1 MKLFKRSV
9 ELVVIR
15 DIFNPP
21 ILDENGKPIFETY
34 QGNDIEKL
42 LQEAFGGNGLSESV
56 RLYHGDLSKDITPK
70 TPQDVDKIMR
80 LNGRIYAVVKPMGIE
95 TLIAVAISIVVSVAV
110 AFLMPVPT
118 LPNQNSSAAPSPNN
132 ALAART
138 NKQRLG
144 GRIPD
149 IFGTGYSYPDLTAV
163 TYSVY
168 IDHKEVE
175 MSAYRIGRGKY
186 DVKEAYDDTTPISQV
201 FGSSVLVFD
210 PDTTFDDTPAF
221 QFGSA
226 FTADEA
232 EWSRK
237 VAKRYTSVNGQ
248 TLQAPD
254 SYLTVATT
262 FKNPNIIETS
272 SNADFRNNFAVGDT
286 ILVEGAD
293 NLASA
298 NGVTEGVDP
307 DVTDVTYTLN
317 GQYEILTVTEKQITL
332 SNPAAVNSDW
342 QTLTDNVDLTV
353 ESDAV
358 TLSAETDTFWQGW
371 HYTDLKEH
379 ESAYINITAPN
390 GLYDG
395 EPSGRWRA
403 LRLYGVIESE
413 IVDVN
418 NNPIANT
425 LVTQQ
430 FSIQSPNSDGFT
442 FEPKSVGGLG
452 ASVVVDRSYDVAT
465 TDSSDNK
472 IRSTANKT
480 VVIDNPNFSKGKR
493 LRFRIAR
500 TSNVVTDSSGGIVDE
515 LKIKDF
521 YGIRSMVASDYMPGT
536 TNVLGKT
543 LGTEGALSLKERKLR
558 LLVQRYVQRALTSDG
573 NPNLL
578 KFENMEVWNN
588 SMTQMRVGYF
598 QDDRTLIIPEPDAH
612 GQSAVFD
619 FVAVQPGNTYTLSFQ
634 ETNESSYIAGFIL
647 YDADK
652 NIIEEPNLIS
662 GNLTTNFQYYRGYY
676 SRSNQRAT
684 IRIDSD
690 RVVFLRPRVGVYD
703 SGANNTD
710 GYFKDIKFEL
720 GASVTPWTHFADD
733 LLVLSNR
740 ADDIYRH
747 VATDPKIGNLQLSQV
762 DIAQI
767 KNEVDAQIAYFGTD
781 KCSEFCYTFDD
792 NNLSAEETMQLIG
805 KAVFSQAKR
814 QGNKIMLDF
823 ERVVPASV
831 AVFNSHNILPDTFTA
846 SESLGIANDYD
857 GVTVEYT
864 DPIDDATVTLSY
876 PGDNL
881 INPHKDE
888 LIGVRNKV
896 QAHIHMMRL
905 YNKDRHAYKTC
916 EFTAGDESNIVVRTN
931 RITVAD
937 QLRANIQQGSVESI
951 ETVGSDIVLHTT
963 DPVTIEPSVPH
974 TLFIQTINNGVE
986 AIEVTA
992 RDDYSVKLARLP
1004 SGEISRYGVD
1014 SVAPVYQIVKEE
1026 DKDRDAYLVSQ
1037 KDPSEAMTNKLIC
1050 TNYDDRYYQNDKDY
1064 INGLIA

>member
-1 MKLFKRSV
+1 MSLVSKYFRRSV

-15 DIFNPP
+15 DIFNPQNN
-21 ILDENGKPIFETY
+21 IESY
-34 QGNDIEKL
+34 QGQDIEQL
-42 LQEAFGGNGLSESV
+42 LMQAFGGNGLSDSV

-80 LNGRIYAVVKPMGIE
+80 LSGRIYAVVKPMGLAPWAVS
-95 TLIAVAISIVVSVAV
+95 LIVSVVASVAV
-110 AFLMPVPT
+110 ALLMPVPT

-149 IFGTGYSYPDLTAV
+149 IFGTVYSVPDLTAV

-175 MSAYRIGRGKY
+175 MSAYRVGRGKY

-254 SYLTVATT
+254 SYLTVATI

-286 ILVEGAD
+286 ILIEGAD

-298 NGVTEGVDP
+298 NGVTEGVEP

-358 TLSAETDTFWQGW
+358 TLSTETDTFWQGW

-379 ESAYINITAPN
+379 EGAYVNITAPN

-403 LRLYGVIESE
+403 LRLYGAIESE
-413 IVDVN
+413 IVDIN

-430 FSIQSPNSDGFT
+430 FSIQSPNSEGLT

-452 ASVVVDRSYDVAT
+452 DSVVVDRSYDVAT

-480 VVIDNPNFSKGKR
+480 VVIDNPNFGKGKR

-558 LLVQRYVQRALTSDG
+558 LLVQRYVTDATSG
-573 NPNLL
+573 LL
-578 KFENMEVWNN
+578 K
-588 SMTQMRVGYF
+588 
-598 QDDRTLIIPEPDAH
+598 
-612 GQSAVFD
+612 
-619 FVAVQPGNTYTLSFQ
+619 
-634 ETNESSYIAGFIL
+634 
-647 YDADK
+647 
-652 NIIEEPNLIS
+652 
-662 GNLTTNFQYYRGYY
+662 
-676 SRSNQRAT
+676 
-684 IRIDSD
+684 
-690 RVVFLRPRVGVYD
+690 
-703 SGANNTD
+703 
-710 GYFKDIKFEL
+710 
-720 GASVTPWTHFADD
+720 
-733 LLVLSNR
+733 LSNR

-767 KNEVDAQIAYFGTD
+767 KTEVDAQLSYFGTD

-876 PGDNL
+876 PNDNL

-963 DPVTIEPSVPH
+963 DPVIIEPSVPH

-992 RDDYSVKLARLP
+992 RDDYSVILARLP
-1004 SGEISRYGVD
+1004 SGEISQYGVD
-1014 SVAPVYQIVKEE
+1014 SVAPVYQIVTEE
-1026 DKDRDAYLVSQ
+1026 DKYRDAYLVSQ

-1050 TNYDDRYYQNDKDY
+1050 TNYDDRYYQNDTDY
-1064 INGLIA
+1064 INGLITVN